1 MKEKQLFI
9 TDMAL
14 ALAAALAGCSAGT
27 PAVEQSQAG
36 QQPSYISM
44 AQAQAAAL
52 DAANIDA
59 ASADIFTQS

>member
-14 ALAAALAGCSAGT
+14 ALAAALAGCGAAA
-27 PAVEQSQAG
+27 PAADQTQ
-36 QQPSYISM
+36 SYISM
-44 AQAQAAAL
+44 AQAQTAAL

>member
-1 MKEKQLFI
+1 MKQKWFFM
-9 TDMAL
+9 TGTAL

-44 AQAQAAAL
+44 AQAQTAAL